1 MGFEKDLIIFI
12 IKRICLINGM
22 YFYIEF
28 FMICNVLVNV
38 IYIFLI
44 EKEGDV
50 NFNGNNMKIFWCNN
64 AYIFCK

>member
-1 MGFEKDLIIFI
+1 MGFEIDLIIFI

-44 EKEGDV
+44 E
-50 NFNGNNMKIFWCNN
+50 I
-64 AYIFCK
+64 